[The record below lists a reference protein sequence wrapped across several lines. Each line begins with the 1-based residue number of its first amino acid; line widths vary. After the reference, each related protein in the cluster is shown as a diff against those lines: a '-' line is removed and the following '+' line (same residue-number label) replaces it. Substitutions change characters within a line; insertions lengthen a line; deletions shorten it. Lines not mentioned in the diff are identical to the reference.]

1 MSGHSKWSQIKRQK
15 AKTDATR
22 GRAFSR
28 AAREI
33 IVAVRQGGTANIDA
47 NLRLQTAV
55 EAARAINMPM
65 DNIKRAIERA
75 SGTAEGNYEEL
86 TYEGYGPSGVAVVVE
101 AMTPNRKRT
110 AADVRYIFD
119 RHGGNLGETG
129 CVGWMFH
136 RKGQIFLDGAENKR
150 SEDDLM
156 LLALDAG
163 AEDLKKEDSYQILT
177 APDDLEEVK
186 KALVKAG
193 VKVESAEVT
202 MIPTTVVELDE
213 EEADKAIRL
222 LEALEENDD
231 IQRVFTNLEVKE

>member
-1 MSGHSKWSQIKRQK
+1 MSGHSKWAQIKRQK
-15 AKTDATR
+15 AKTDAAR
-22 GRAFSR
+22 GKAFSR

-33 IVAVRQGGTANIDA
+33 IVAVRQGGTPTIEA
-47 NLRLQTAV
+47 NLRLRMAV

-65 DNIKRAIERA
+65 ENIKRAIERA
-75 SGTAEGNYEEL
+75 SGAGEGNYEEL
-86 TYEGYGPSGVAVVVE
+86 TYEGYGPGGVAVVVD

-136 RKGQIFLDGAENKR
+136 KKGLILLDEAENRR
-150 SEDDLM
+150 SEDDIM

-163 AEDLKKEDSYQILT
+163 AEDLKKDDTYSVTTAAEDL
-177 APDDLEEVK
+177 DRVK
-186 KALVKAG
+186 QALVKAG
-193 VKVESAEVT
+193 LKIESAEVT
-202 MIPTTVVELDE
+202 KIPTTMVELDE
-213 EEADKAIRL
+213 EQAEKAIRL

-231 IQRVFTNLEVKE
+231 VQNVYSNLEVKE

>member
-1 MSGHSKWSQIKRQK
+1 MSGHSKWAQIKRQK
-15 AKTDATR
+15 AKTDAAR

-33 IVAVRQGGTANIDA
+33 IVAVRQGGSANIDA
-47 NLRLQTAV
+47 NLRLRMAV

-75 SGTAEGNYEEL
+75 SGAGEGNYEEL
-86 TYEGYGPSGVAVVVE
+86 TYEGYGPGGVAVVVE

-136 RKGQIFLDGAENKR
+136 KKGLILLDEAENKR

-156 LLALDAG
+156 LVALEAG
-163 AEDLKKEDSYQILT
+163 AEDLKKEDTYQVIT
-177 APDDLEEVK
+177 ASDDLDHVK
-186 KALVKAG
+186 QALVKAG
-193 VKVESAEVT
+193 VKIESAEVT
-202 MIPTTVVELDE
+202 KIPTSVVELDE

-231 IQRVFTNLEVKE
+231 VQRVYTNLEVRG

>member
-15 AKTDATR
+15 AKTDASR
-22 GRAFSR
+22 GAAFSR

-33 IVAVRQGGTANIDA
+33 IVAVRQGGTPNIDA
-47 NLRLQTAV
+47 NLRLRMAV
-55 EAARAINMPM
+55 DAARAINMPM

-86 TYEGYGPSGVAVVVE
+86 TYEGYGPGGVAVVVE
-101 AMTPNRKRT
+101 AVTPNRKRT

-136 RKGQIFLDGAENKR
+136 KKGLVLVDEAENRR
-150 SEDDLM
+150 SEDDMM

-163 AEDLKKEDSYQILT
+163 AEDLKKEDTYQVVT
-177 APDDLEEVK
+177 APDDLGQVK
-186 KALVKAG
+186 EALAKAG
-193 VKVESAEVT
+193 LKIESAELT
-202 MIPTTVVELDE
+202 MIPTTVVELE
-213 EEADKAIRL
+213 EEQAEKAIRL

-231 IQRVFTNLEVKE
+231 VQRVYTNMEVKG